1 MQMAIVI
8 DEYGGTMGICTL
20 EDIIEEVMGNITDE
34 FDVDEEQ
41 QSLKLSN
48 GDYIVAGDMPLADL
62 EDILD
67 ISFDEEE
74 YDTMAGLVLHVL
86 DRIPDEDEKPEVT
99 YKNLKIKVLHV
110 QDRWISKVMIHV
122 LPVSDDP
129 QGEEEDE

>member
-48 GDYIVAGDMPLADL
+48 GDYIVAGDMPLSDL
-62 EDILD
+62 EDILG
-67 ISFDEEE
+67 IKFDEEE
-74 YDTMAGLVLHVL
+74 YDTMAGLVLQIL
-86 DRIPDEDEKPEVT
+86 DRIPEESEKPEVT

-122 LPVSDDP
+122 LPVSDEAPDD
-129 QGEEEDE
+129 EDE

>member
-8 DEYGGTMGICTL
+8 DEYGGTMGVCTL
-20 EDIIEEVMGNITDE
+20 EDIIEEIVGNISDE

-62 EDILD
+62 EDILGID
-67 ISFDEEE
+67 FDEEE

-86 DRIPDEDEKPEVT
+86 DRVPEEKEKPEIT
-99 YKNLKIKVLHV
+99 YKNLRIKVLHV

-122 LPVSDDP
+122 LPVSDEVP
-129 QGEEEDE
+129 AEDEDE